1 MQPVTMRKILSITN
15 DMDKNREIY
24 IYIYIYV
31 CMYVCMYIITLRFFL
46 LTAFYI
52 SKQHHEQ
59 QHSAPALS
67 ICASE

>member
-31 CMYVCMYIITLRFFL
+31 CMYVCMYVYHYFKVFFVDSVL
-46 LTAFYI
+46 HF
-52 SKQHHEQ
+52 
-59 QHSAPALS
+59 
-67 ICASE
+67 

>member
-24 IYIYIYV
+24 IYIYV
-31 CMYVCMYIITLRFFL
+31 CMYVCMYIITLRFIL